1 VSAKGPAPDIKVPLG
16 IDIRNRTRLLLTR
29 LRWFYL
35 TKIWQMDI
43 HPETLIS
50 LKAHL
55 DRSHPKGIHIGKG
68 TTVSFGAT
76 ILSHDY
82 SRRLHAHTYIGQF
95 CFIGARS
102 IILPGVRIGD
112 HSIVGAG
119 AVVTKDVPPN
129 SLVVGNPASVIRSD
143 IETTYWGRLK
153 ESSNGTE

>member
-1 VSAKGPAPDIKVPLG
+1 VSSEIKVPLRV
-16 IDIRNRTRLLLTR
+16 DVRNRTRLLITR
-29 LRWFYL
+29 LRWYYL
-35 TKIWQMDI
+35 TKFWGMDI

-55 DRSHPKGIHIGKG
+55 DRSHPKGIHIGRG

-82 SRRLHAHTYIGQF
+82 SRRLHAHTHIGEF
-95 CFIGARS
+95 CFIGACS

-119 AVVTKDVPPN
+119 AVVTKDIPPN
-129 SLVVGNPASVIRSD
+129 SLAVGNPANVVRSN

-153 ESSNGTE
+153 ESMESSK